1 MLNIVMFKK
10 MTLVSRLYLLTGVLV
25 AMLGVNGML
34 ANDALDN
41 DIDVMRSIYV
51 DRLMGVQELR
61 NASDRLRIDI
71 IQSVL
76 DVLQNKK
83 SFTDSIERLDTT
95 MVSSTA
101 NWQAYLATNQAPEE
115 LALLEETKPVSN
127 RAKLAVE
134 KLRVILINEDMDALR
149 EYQHDL
155 LASIDA
161 LRSQYNAI
169 IELQLVLADAEYEQA
184 IASTEH
190 SKNINLVILLMSV
203 LVAFFFSVQ
212 VAQSILRQLGG
223 EPEEVKEVLEKVASG
238 DLTVNI
244 LTSATDTSSVLY
256 MLKDSLKQ
264 HTHMIQTIL
273 SSADSLSAASQQVNS
288 TSISLSQAV
297 SEQAASAEQTSAS
310 MEEIAASINQNDAH
324 ASLTDE
330 IANKTARSAIQG
342 GEAVSQTVEAMHKI
356 AEKVHII
363 DEIAYQTNLLSLNA
377 AIEAGR
383 AGEHGRGFAVVASEV
398 RKLAVRSQSA
408 AKEIGEMASV
418 SVKQAELT
426 SEMLKDIVPSIQHTA
441 DLVQEIAAASKEQ
454 STGTEEVNGAINQIT
469 LTTQQNALAA
479 ETLASTSEQLNAQA
493 VELRKLMRF
502 FKIEASEYS
511 VHSRVDTHSQPE
523 VSQSAELVRT
533 NRKDDFNFESF

>member
-1 MLNIVMFKK
+1 MLNKVMFKK

-25 AMLGVNGML
+25 TMLGVNGIL
-34 ANDALDN
+34 ANQALD
-41 DIDVMRSIYV
+41 DGIDVMHSIYI

-83 SFTDSIERLDTT
+83 SFTDSIESLDTT
-95 MVSSTA
+95 VVSSTA

-115 LALLEETKPVSN
+115 LTLLEQTKPVSN
-127 RAKLAVE
+127 RAKVAVE
-134 KLRVILINEDMDALR
+134 KLRVILANEDMDALR
-149 EYQHDL
+149 EYQHEL
-155 LASIDA
+155 LANIDA
-161 LRSQYNAI
+161 LRNQYNEI
-169 IELQLVLADAEYEQA
+169 IELQLTLADVEYEQA

-190 SKNINLVILLMSV
+190 SKNINLAILILSV

-212 VAQSILRQLGG
+212 VAYSILRQLGG
-223 EPEEVKEVLEKVASG
+223 EPEDVKEALEKVASG
-238 DLTVNI
+238 DLTINI
-244 LTSATDTSSVLY
+244 QTSAQDSSSVLF
-256 MLKDSLKQ
+256 MLKDMLKQ
-264 HTHMIQTIL
+264 HTHMIKSIL
-273 SSADSLSAASQQVNS
+273 SSADNLSAASRQVNS
-288 TSISLSQAV
+288 TSIALSQAV

-310 MEEIAASINQNDAH
+310 MEEIAASINQNDEH

-330 IANKTARSAIQG
+330 IAHKTASSAIKG
-342 GEAVSQTVEAMHKI
+342 GEAVSKTVEAMHQI

-363 DEIAYQTNLLSLNA
+363 DEIAYQTNLLALNA

-408 AKEIGEMASV
+408 AKEISEMATV

-426 SEMLKDIVPSIQHTA
+426 SQMLADILPSIQHTA

-454 STGTEEVNGAINQIT
+454 STGTEEVNSAINQIT

-479 ETLASTSEQLNAQA
+479 ETLASTSEQLSEQA
-493 VELRKLMRF
+493 VELRQLMAF
-502 FKIEASEYS
+502 FKTEASEYAEQ
-511 VHSRVDTHSQPE
+511 VRVDIHSKPE
-523 VSQSAELVRT
+523 VSQPVKQANTKRE
-533 NRKDDFNFESF
+533 DDFDFESF